1 MATVKKPIIGLTAD
15 TDEGK
20 ETSRPPFKGETTY
33 WLKKSYL
40 NAVERSGGLPF
51 PIAPANKPST
61 TDAYLDLIDG
71 LIVTGGYFDIDPM
84 LYGEKPIA
92 RIDEIKPDRTLME
105 IRLIKKAV
113 QLKIPV
119 LGICGGHQAM
129 NIAFGG
135 ALYQDIGAQAPK
147 AYKHEQKPKPATK
160 TSHEVEITGDT
171 MLRRIVGKDKIKV
184 NSTHHQSV
192 KKVGKGLKVC
202 ATAPDGIIEAI
213 ERDGDGSFLLGVQWH
228 PEQLYESDKASRK
241 LFRQF
246 INKCIINKTKRLRGQ
261 VIGLQ

>member
-1 MATVKKPIIGLTAD
+1 
-15 TDEGK
+15 
-20 ETSRPPFKGETTY
+20 
-33 WLKKSYL
+33 
-40 NAVERSGGLPF
+40 VERSGGLPF
-51 PIAPANKPST
+51 PITPTIKPST

-71 LIVTGGYFDIDPM
+71 LIVTGGYFDIDPR

-113 QLKIPV
+113 RMNIPV

-147 AYKHEQKPKPATK
+147 ARNHEQKPKPVSK
-160 TSHEVEITGDT
+160 TSHEVEIASDSL
-171 MLRRIVGKDKIKV
+171 LRQIVGKDAIKV
-184 NSTHHQSV
+184 NSTHHQSI

-202 ATAPDGIIEAI
+202 ATARDGIIEAI
-213 ERDGDGSFLLGVQWH
+213 ENKSGDSFLLGVQWH
-228 PEQLYESDKASRK
+228 PEQLYETDIASRK
-241 LFRQF
+241 LFSQF
-246 INKCIINKTKRLRGQ
+246 INRCIVYKTSR
-261 VIGLQ
+261 

>member
-1 MATVKKPIIGLTAD
+1 MATMVKPVIGLTAD

-20 ETSRPPFKGETTY
+20 EASRPPFRGETTY

-51 PIAPANKPST
+51 PITPAIKAST
-61 TDAYLDLIDG
+61 TDAYLSLIDG
-71 LIVTGGYFDIDPM
+71 LIVTGGYFDIDPA

-113 QLKIPV
+113 RLKIPL
-119 LGICGGHQAM
+119 LGVCGGHQAI

-135 ALYQDIGAQAPK
+135 GLYQDIGAQAPG
-147 AYKHEQKPKPATK
+147 ALRHEQKPKPVSQ
-160 TSHEVEITGDT
+160 TSHEVKITGDS

-202 ATAPDGIIEAI
+202 ATAPDGIVEAI
-213 ERDGDGSFLLGVQWH
+213 ERDGSGSFLVGVQWH
-228 PEQLYESDKASRK
+228 PEKLYESDKASRK

-246 INKCIINKTKRLRGQ
+246 INKCIACKNSR
-261 VIGLQ
+261 

>member
-1 MATVKKPIIGLTAD
+1 MATTVKPVIGLTAD

-20 ETSRPPFKGETTY
+20 VASRPPFKGEAVC

-51 PIAPANKPST
+51 PITPAIKPST

-71 LIVTGGYFDIDPM
+71 LIVTGGYFDIDPA

-113 QLKIPV
+113 RLKIPV
-119 LGICGGHQAM
+119 LGVCGGHQAI

-135 ALYQDIGAQAPK
+135 SLYQDIGAQAPG
-147 AYKHEQKPKPATK
+147 ARRHEQKPKPVSQ
-160 TSHEVEITGDT
+160 TSHEVKITGDSI
-171 MLRRIVGKDKIKV
+171 LRRIVGKDKIKV

-213 ERDGDGSFLLGVQWH
+213 ERSDDGSFLLGAQWH
-228 PEQLYESDKASRK
+228 PEQIYESDKASRR

-246 INKCIINKTKRLRGQ
+246 INKCIAYKNSR
-261 VIGLQ
+261 